1 MCGVVS
7 SVEVVAVSLRPEDHQ
22 RIPVRTVQTARAACP
37 KSTPAML
44 IRDRLDVL
52 FEDEEFAGLYP
63 DDGRPGLSPGQL
75 ALVSVLQFA
84 ENLSDRA
91 AADAVRTR
99 IDWKYAL
106 GLELEDP
113 GFDHSVLCEFRSRLA
128 EQDGA
133 ADQLLELMLDRLVA
147 AGLLKAGGRQRTD
160 ATHVLAAVR
169 TLGRLELVGETLR
182 AALEE
187 LAEAAP
193 AWLAPQIEPEW
204 VKRYGRRVE
213 IGKLPGGKAAVT
225 ARAEEYGRDGQK
237 ILTAAW
243 AACAPPH
250 LRLLPQVEILRQVW
264 VHHYFWD
271 VDGLLRWRDG
281 HALPPASLRFDSP
294 YDTDAH
300 YCVKRDT
307 AWSGYRTHFTET
319 CDEERPELVVH
330 VATTTST
337 VQDIELTDT
346 IHDELAERQ
355 LLPAEH
361 VVDSGYI
368 SPARIER
375 AQRVHGITLL
385 GPVTA
390 DHSAQAKAGSG
401 FDKAA
406 FTIDWDNKQ
415 ANCPRGATSVSWTE
429 LRMKGNTYLQARFA
443 EADCRTCPDRARCTS
458 SVTGPRSIAMLPRPL
473 HEIQMSNRLDQR
485 TEQWQRRYAIR
496 AGIEAT
502 LSQNVRAHGLR
513 RSRYRGLAKT
523 HVQHVLTA
531 LACNVTRVSDWISST
546 TRTRRRTTHFHALCA
561 VAA

>member
-1 MCGVVS
+1 VVS
-7 SVEVVAVSLRPEDHQ
+7 SVEVVAVSLRPESHQ
-22 RIPVRTVQTARAACP
+22 RIPARTVQTARAACP
-37 KSTPAML
+37 KGTPPML

-52 FEDEEFAGLYP
+52 FEDVEFAGLYSG
-63 DDGRPGLSPGQL
+63 DGRPGLSPGQL

-113 GFDHSVLCEFRSRLA
+113 GFDHSVLCEFRARLA

-133 ADQLLELMLDRLVA
+133 ADRLLQVMLDRLRE

-169 TLGRLELVGETLR
+169 TLSRLELVGETLR

-193 AWLAPQIEPEW
+193 AWLAPLIEPEW
-204 VKRYGRRVE
+204 AKRYGRRVE

-225 ARAEEYGRDGQK
+225 ARAEEFGRDGQK

-243 AACAPPH
+243 AAAPPH

-264 VHHYFWD
+264 VHHYYWD
-271 VDGLLRWRDG
+271 ADGLLRWRDG

-307 AWSGYRTHFTET
+307 AWSGYRTHLTET
-319 CDEERPELVVH
+319 CDEDRPELVVH
-330 VATTTST
+330 VATTIST
-337 VQDIELTDT
+337 VQDIEMTDT
-346 IHDELAERQ
+346 IHDELADRQ

-385 GPVTA
+385 GPVVA
-390 DHSAQAKAGSG
+390 DHSSQAKAGSG
-401 FDKAA
+401 FGKAA
-406 FTIDWDNKQ
+406 FTIDWDNGQ
-415 ANCPRGATSVSWTE
+415 AICPRGAASVSWTE

-443 EADCRTCPDRARCTS
+443 EADCRSCPDRTRCTS
-458 SVTGPRSIAMLPRPL
+458 SATRPRSVAVLPRPL
-473 HEIQMSNRLDQR
+473 HEIQTRNRLDQQ
-485 TEQWQRRYAIR
+485 TEQWQHRYAIR

-513 RSRYRGLAKT
+513 RSRYRGLART

-531 LACNVTRVSDWISST
+531 MACNVARIADWIDT
-546 TRTRRRTTHFHALCA
+546 PPRTRRRATHFRTLCA
-561 VAA
+561 ATA